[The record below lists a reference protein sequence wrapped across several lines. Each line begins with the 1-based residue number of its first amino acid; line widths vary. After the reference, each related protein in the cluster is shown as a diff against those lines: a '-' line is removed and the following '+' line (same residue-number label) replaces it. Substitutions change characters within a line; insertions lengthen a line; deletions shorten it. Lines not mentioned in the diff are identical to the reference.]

1 MKRPSR
7 VVAFLFCDHTQN
19 LNINDLLGSLLRQLV
34 LSLPLSLAVTEWWN
48 GSRAPLTTEK
58 LNSMLISQIESA
70 SDDDSHS
77 VDLLSDAFDECGVRT
92 QLLRTF
98 RSLVQTGKV
107 RICITSRPNHPDS
120 IQQSDHQ
127 IRVDSKV
134 EDIQEVVAQ
143 QIKSP
148 QDDRFSNLLDLLQD
162 AKPEGGQ
169 TFCDYVISKVVEM
182 AGAR

>member
-19 LNINDLLGSLLRQLV
+19 LTINDLLGSLLCQLI
-34 LSLPLSLAVTEWWN
+34 LSLPLSPIITEWWN
-48 GSRAPLTTEK
+48 GSRVPLTTEK
-58 LNSMLISQIESA
+58 LNNMLISQIESA
-70 SDDDSHS
+70 SNGLHS
-77 VDLLSDAFDECGVRT
+77 VDLLSDAFDKCGART

-98 RSLVQTGKV
+98 RALAQTGKV

-120 IQQSDHQ
+120 IQQSNHK
-127 IRVDSKV
+127 IHADSKV
-134 EDIQEVVAQ
+134 EDIQKFVSQ

-148 QDDRFSNLLDLLQD
+148 QEDQFSDLLDLLQD

-169 TFCDYVISKVVEM
+169 TFCDYVIEKVVER